1 MMNFNQPFGYN
12 PMLTA
17 QQRLAQMEQNLAQQQ
32 TVQLGFKTLPVTNK
46 EEANA
51 TQVDINGTPTFFY
64 NQAKNE
70 IYIKRVNL
78 NTGLA
83 EFLIFRRLEEPLSE
97 VNVSSNTFSYEKD
110 FQALNEK
117 LDALHSILTQNTKKE
132 TKAEVKNA
140 K

>member
-17 QQRLAQMEQNLAQQQ
+17 HQRLAQMEQNFAQQQ
-32 TVQLGFKTLPVTNK
+32 TVQLGFKTLPVTNR

-70 IYIKRVNL
+70 IYIH
-78 NTGLA
+78 
-83 EFLIFRRLEEPLSE
+83 
-97 VNVSSNTFSYEKD
+97 
-110 FQALNEK
+110 K
-117 LDALHSILTQNTKKE
+117 L
-132 TKAEVKNA
+132 
-140 K
+140 

>member
-1 MMNFNQPFGYN
+1 MMNFNQPFGFN

-17 QQRLAQMEQNLAQQQ
+17 QQRLSQMEQQYPQFASQQPQ
-32 TVQLGFKTLPVTNK
+32 VGFKTLPVTNK

-70 IYIKRVNL
+70 IYIKRINL

-83 EFLIFRRLEEPLSE
+83 EFLIFRRLDEPLSE
-97 VNVSSNTFSYEKD
+97 VNVSGNMFSYEKEL
-110 FQALNEK
+110 QALNEK
-117 LDALHSILTQNTKKE
+117 LDTLHSILTQNK
-132 TKAEVKNA
+132 KAEVKNA